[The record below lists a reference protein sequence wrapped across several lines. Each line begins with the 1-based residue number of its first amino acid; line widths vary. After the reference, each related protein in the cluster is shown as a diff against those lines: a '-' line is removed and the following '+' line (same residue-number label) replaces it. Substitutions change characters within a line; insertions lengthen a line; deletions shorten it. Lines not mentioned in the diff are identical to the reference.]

1 MKVKTPVIDIT
12 DTWKYQQVISY
23 QKLEICL
30 SHYFCKS
37 ACCFVLAASPG
48 VVANKYAFGVCG
60 GNTKEG
66 EL

>member
-1 MKVKTPVIDIT
+1 MKVKTLGNYIT
-12 DTWKYQQVISY
+12 DTSEYQQVISY

-37 ACCFVLAASPG
+37 ACCFVLAARPG
-48 VVANKYAFGVCG
+48 VVANKYTFDVCG